1 MRTLGLDVGDR
12 RTGVALS
19 DPLGML
25 ASPLLVFELK
35 DEASDIA
42 FILKLVEEHQVEK
55 IIVGLPQSMDGS
67 MGTQAEKVKVFGEK
81 LRQQSPVPVEYRD
94 ERLTTVTAK
103 RMLIESGRKKINKSK
118 KGEFDAAAAAIILQS
133 YLNEARP
140 LVYPQDE
147 PQEEA
152 REGKF

>member
-1 MRTLGLDVGDR
+1 MRVLGLDVGDR

-35 DEASDIA
+35 NGVEDIA
-42 FILKLVEEHQVEK
+42 FILKLVEQYQVEK
-55 IIVGLPQSMDGS
+55 IIIGLPQSMDGS
-67 MGTQAEKVKVFGEK
+67 IGSQAEKVKIFSEK
-81 LRQQSPVPVEYRD
+81 LRHTCPVPIEYRD

-103 RMLIESGRKKINKSK
+103 RMLMESGNKKYTK
-118 KGEFDAAAAAIILQS
+118 KKKVECDAAAAAVILQS

-140 LVYPQDE
+140 LEYPSED
-147 PQEEA
+147 
-152 REGKF
+152 